1 LGYLGIVGVSG
12 MDHPLIGN
20 ERHGS
25 ARQSFAAARRTA
37 YVPPINLEAS
47 KGSRERLERHL
58 AAVAPSATAVA
69 SRPAPTQGEV
79 AQAAALLREITPRG
93 TGVTVPAERRRVS
106 LFAPL
111 RKVRR
116 WFGF

>member
-1 LGYLGIVGVSG
+1 

-20 ERHGS
+20 ERPGS
-25 ARQSFAAARRTA
+25 AQRNFAAARRTA
-37 YVPPINLEAS
+37 YVPPMNLEPSA
-47 KGSRERLERHL
+47 GSRARLERHL

-69 SRPAPTQGEV
+69 TRPAPTVGEV
-79 AQAAALLREITPRG
+79 AQATALLREITPRSGG
-93 TGVTVPAERRRVS
+93 TISAPTPARRRLS

-111 RKVRR
+111 RSVKR

>member
-1 LGYLGIVGVSG
+1 

-20 ERHGS
+20 ERSGS
-25 ARQSFAAARRTA
+25 ARQDFAAARRTA
-37 YVPPINLEAS
+37 YVPPLDLGPG

-69 SRPAPTQGEV
+69 TRPAPTPGDV
-79 AQAAALLREITPRG
+79 AQATALLREITPRSG
-93 TGVTVPAERRRVS
+93 TGAAAPARRRFS
-106 LFAPL
+106 LLAPL
-111 RKVRR
+111 RSVRR

>member
-1 LGYLGIVGVSG
+1 

-37 YVPPINLEAS
+37 YVPPLNLES
-47 KGSRERLERHL
+47 SRGSRDRLERHL

-69 SRPAPTQGEV
+69 SRPAPTHGEV
-79 AQAAALLREITPRG
+79 AQATALLREITPRG
-93 TGVTVPAERRRVS
+93 AGASAPSGRGRVS

>member
-1 LGYLGIVGVSG
+1 

-25 ARQSFAAARRTA
+25 PRQNFAAARRTA
-37 YVPPINLEAS
+37 YVPPLNLEPS

-69 SRPAPTQGEV
+69 TRPVPTRDEV
-79 AQAAALLREITPRG
+79 TQATALLREITPRG
-93 TGVTVPAERRRVS
+93 DSLSTVPASRRRLS

>member
-1 LGYLGIVGVSG
+1 

-20 ERHGS
+20 ERTGS

-37 YVPPINLEAS
+37 YVPPLNLEAS
-47 KGSRERLERHL
+47 AGSRERLERHL
-58 AAVAPSATAVA
+58 ATVAPSGSAVA
-69 SRPAPTQGEV
+69 TRPAPTQGEV
-79 AQAAALLREITPRG
+79 AQATALLREITPRG
-93 TGVTVPAERRRVS
+93 SATTPARRRVS

-111 RKVRR
+111 RSVKR

>member
-1 LGYLGIVGVSG
+1 

-20 ERHGS
+20 ERPGS
-25 ARQSFAAARRTA
+25 AQRNFAAARRTA
-37 YVPPINLEAS
+37 YVPPLNLKPSA
-47 KGSRERLERHL
+47 GSRDRLERHL

-69 SRPAPTQGEV
+69 TRPAPTVGEV
-79 AQAAALLREITPRG
+79 AQATALLREITPRSG
-93 TGVTVPAERRRVS
+93 AAISSAPARRRIS

-111 RKVRR
+111 RSVKR

>member
-1 LGYLGIVGVSG
+1 

-20 ERHGS
+20 ERPGS
-25 ARQSFAAARRTA
+25 AQRNFAAARRTA
-37 YVPPINLEAS
+37 YVPPLNLKPS
-47 KGSRERLERHL
+47 KGSGERLERHL

-69 SRPAPTQGEV
+69 TRPAPTLGEV
-79 AQAAALLREITPRG
+79 AQATALLREITPRLSG
-93 TGVTVPAERRRVS
+93 SVSAVSTPRRRLS

-111 RKVRR
+111 RSVKR

>member
-1 LGYLGIVGVSG
+1 

-20 ERHGS
+20 ERQS
-25 ARQSFAAARRTA
+25 ARQNFAATRRTA
-37 YVPPINLEAS
+37 YVPPLNLAAG
-47 KGSRERLERHL
+47 KQGSGERLERHL
-58 AAVAPSATAVA
+58 AAVAPSAGTAVA
-69 SRPAPTQGEV
+69 TRPAPTRGDV
-79 AQAAALLREITPRG
+79 AQATALLREITPRG
-93 TGVTVPAERRRVS
+93 DALSSVPASRRRLS

>member
-1 LGYLGIVGVSG
+1 

-25 ARQSFAAARRTA
+25 ARQNFAATRRTA
-37 YVPPINLEAS
+37 YVPPLNLEPSA
-47 KGSRERLERHL
+47 GSRERLERHL
-58 AAVAPSATAVA
+58 GVVAPSATAIA
-69 SRPAPTQGEV
+69 TRPVPTRDEV
-79 AQAAALLREITPRG
+79 TQAAALLREITPRG
-93 TGVTVPAERRRVS
+93 DHLASVPASRRRLS

>member
-1 LGYLGIVGVSG
+1 

-20 ERHGS
+20 ERPGT
-25 ARQSFAAARRTA
+25 ARQNFAASRRAA
-37 YVPPINLEAS
+37 YVPPLNLNPA
-47 KGSRERLERHL
+47 KGSGERLERHL

-69 SRPAPTQGEV
+69 SRPVPTLGEV
-79 AQAAALLREITPRG
+79 AQATALLREITPRSSG
-93 TGVTVPAERRRVS
+93 SVSNAPTSRRRLS

-111 RKVRR
+111 RSVKR

>member
-1 LGYLGIVGVSG
+1 

-25 ARQSFAAARRTA
+25 PRQNFAANRRTA
-37 YVPPINLEAS
+37 YVPPLNLEPS
-47 KGSRERLERHL
+47 QGSRERLERHL
-58 AAVAPSATAVA
+58 GVVAPSATAVA
-69 SRPAPTQGEV
+69 TRPAPTQGEV

-93 TGVTVPAERRRVS
+93 AGVTVPAARRRVS

-111 RKVRR
+111 RKFRR

>member
-1 LGYLGIVGVSG
+1 

-37 YVPPINLEAS
+37 YVPPLNLES
-47 KGSRERLERHL
+47 SQGSRERLERHL

-69 SRPAPTQGEV
+69 TRPAPTRDEV
-79 AQAAALLREITPRG
+79 TQAAALLREITPRG
-93 TGVTVPAERRRVS
+93 DALSSVSSSRRGLS

>member
-1 LGYLGIVGVSG
+1 

-20 ERHGS
+20 DGAGS
-25 ARQSFAAARRTA
+25 ARQSFAATRRTA
-37 YVPPINLEAS
+37 YVPPLNLEPS

-69 SRPAPTQGEV
+69 TRPAPTHGEV
-79 AQAAALLREITPRG
+79 AQATALLREITPRSG
-93 TGVTVPAERRRVS
+93 GSASSAPARRRLS

-111 RKVRR
+111 RSVKR